1 MAVIATR
8 NMGLL
13 CLAIW
18 LIVTGLTGIVSVPIP
33 GVIMAVLAL
42 LAGILLL
49 VGR

>member
-8 NMGLL
+8 SLGLL
-13 CLAIW
+13 VLAVY
-18 LIVTGLTGIVSVPIP
+18 LIVIGITGIVSVPIP
-33 GVIMAVLAL
+33 GVLTAVLAL